1 LRTAFLDALFDAAA
15 LDRRVCLVVGD
26 LGYSV
31 IERFAAAY
39 PLQFVNAGVAEQ
51 NMTALAAGMALSGK
65 IVFTYSIANFP
76 TLRPLEQI
84 RNDVCYH
91 RANVKIVAI
100 GGGLAYGSLGM
111 THHATEDLAI
121 MRSLPGL
128 TVVAPG
134 DPIEAKLATRAI
146 IAYEGPC
153 YLRLGK
159 AGEPSVHSTEPDFQ
173 LGRAITVREG
183 SDIAIIS
190 TGAMLHTAVGAADRL
205 ATDGVRVRVLSMHTV
220 SPLDAAAVVAAATE
234 TRQVVTLEEHSING
248 GLGGAVAEVLAEL
261 RQPHAPLKRLGLR
274 PEFNTVVGDQQYLK
288 TLHGLDLEGVMKSLT
303 MLVEF
308 SRGYAG

>member
-1 LRTAFLDALFDAAA
+1 MDSLFDAAA
-15 LDRRVCLVVGD
+15 LDKRVCLVVGD

-31 IERFAAAY
+31 VERFATAY
-39 PLQFVNAGVAEQ
+39 PRQFVNAGVAEQ
-51 NMTALAAGMALSGK
+51 NMIALAAGMALSGK

-91 RANVKIVAI
+91 HANVKIVAV
-100 GGGLAYGSLGM
+100 GGGMAYGSLGM

-121 MRSLPGL
+121 MRSLPGI

-134 DPIEAKLATRAI
+134 DPIEATLATRAI
-146 IAYEGPC
+146 IAHEGPC

-159 AGEPSVHSTEPDFQ
+159 AGEPSVHAIEPDFQ

-205 ATDGVRVRVLSMHTV
+205 AADGVRVRVLSMHTV

-288 TLHGLDLEGVMKSLT
+288 TLHGLDLEGVLKSLN

-308 SRGYAG
+308 SRCNAG